1 MTSMLLNEEFV
12 AVFPSLV
19 RRLGGMNKAA
29 VLQAIHFASQVQGQ
43 LIGDER
49 WTPMTATQLS
59 HKTGLSDDAC
69 QRALSALVS
78 MGVLKCRGA
87 QQGSRKLMWLIQHD
101 QLEASR
107 ENAESDSA
115 KTRLKPRDIAECT
128 TTKNNEEEPN
138 NLVLDAESTAQVVV
152 KAFVDKFKSLYN
164 VTPESQSVKRL
175 ARDAK
180 RMLDEGRPIKVLIAS
195 AEHCALKGHANL
207 SASVTYLLT
216 TSAYEPRGFN
226 GIRKFLEID
235 PDEQN

>member
-1 MTSMLLNEEFV
+1 MASMLLNEEFV

-29 VLQAIHFASQVQGQ
+29 VLQAIHFASHLQAQ
-43 LIGDER
+43 LIGKER

-59 HKTGLSDDAC
+59 NKTGLSDDAC

-87 QQGSRKLMWLIQHD
+87 QQGSRKLMWSIQHE

-107 ENAESDSA
+107 EIAESGSA
-115 KTRLKPRDIAECT
+115 KSRNASREIAECT
-128 TTKNNEEEPN
+128 TTKNKEEEPN
-138 NLVLDAESTAQVVV
+138 NSVADAESTASVVV
-152 KAFVDKFKSLYN
+152 KAFVDKFKALYN

-180 RMLDEGRPIKVLIAS
+180 RMIAEGRSIKVLIAS

-207 SASVTYLLT
+207 SASVTFLLT
-216 TSAYEPRGFN
+216 TSAYEPRGFS
-226 GIRKFLEID
+226 GIRKFLESE
-235 PDEQN
+235 PDE